1 MSDRPILQISDL
13 DNLITALDVNV
24 IILTECHVA
33 DGWALSF
40 PAIELPCIHYSLT
53 GQGRMGIGDQMPIP
67 LTPHKLIV
75 SPPRQAFWIDTAVG
89 ERRPPLSKSL
99 KAEFPLGHSFKRIQN
114 FVAGEAA
121 PELVMVCGYFRTS
134 YAASIDLFASLIS
147 PIVEQFS
154 DADDLAR
161 NFRCA
166 MAELS
171 AEKVGMRAMTTAILK
186 RVLVMVLRQF
196 LSSPDS
202 RMERFTMLND
212 PQVARAFAEMASNPG
227 ASHSVQSLSRS
238 AGLSRSVFM
247 ARFTRAYGAPPM
259 AVLRQLRMRQAA
271 SLIEKKLLS
280 IERVARSVGYE
291 SRSSFFR
298 AFREAY
304 GADPSDYAKQLSER
318 QGQPK
323 ISNGKSGQTEVK

>member
-1 MSDRPILQISDL
+1 VSDRPILQISDL